1 MKELYSQ
8 KVVTVPINNQAPLM
22 VQGKAAMEENVGLS
36 HLLRKIME
44 EAYRWD
50 CQGLEKEEVDRL
62 TKIRRASRAERQMKS
77 SVQ

>member
-8 KVVTVPINNQAPLM
+8 KVVTVPINNQAPPM

-44 EAYRWD
+44 EAYR
-50 CQGLEKEEVDRL
+50 
-62 TKIRRASRAERQMKS
+62 
-77 SVQ
+77 